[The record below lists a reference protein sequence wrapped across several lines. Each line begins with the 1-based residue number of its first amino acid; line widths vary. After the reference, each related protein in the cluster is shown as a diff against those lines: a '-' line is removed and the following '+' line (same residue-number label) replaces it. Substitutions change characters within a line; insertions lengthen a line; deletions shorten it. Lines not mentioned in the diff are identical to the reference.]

1 MIPTLLVTAAL
12 VAPAPTSG
20 ETTVRLTVPPA
31 AAPKPALRYQ
41 LLPEVREMK
50 AGNAAQWYL
59 RCFAE
64 QRLFFFSKQATAER
78 AKYRA
83 MSLGELA
90 KEPLENYGG
99 HALTQADWAAR
110 QDTIDWQVLE
120 RLQTE
125 GTDLRLPEIGPLR
138 VLATAL
144 QVRFRG
150 EVARK
155 DYANAVRTAK
165 TMFAFARHL
174 GENPT
179 VQANQLGLEVANLAL
194 DTLEEM
200 LQQPGCPN
208 LYWALSDLPCPLVD
222 LHKGVQGECVRVEH
236 QFRSLRDDTI
246 MTDEQIEELVAQL
259 SGRVGFAREQAG
271 LPPQNF
277 RAALKALV
285 ADKERVASARA
296 RLLNGVQANGVLE
309 KISALQIVGFS
320 PTQVI
325 LLDEKRGY
333 GERRDDEVKL
343 LALAPW
349 QIDALGREE
358 KKDDGLFADFLPRVA
373 GLRREAGRLEQWIA
387 VLRHVEALRMY
398 AAGHGGQLPAR
409 LADIRLPLP
418 VDPFTG
424 KPFSYSMSG
433 PTATLDAGSPGRRY
447 EITIRN

>member
-1 MIPTLLVTAAL
+1 MIPTLLVIAAL
-12 VAPAPTSG
+12 VAPAPTAG
-20 ETTVRLTVPPA
+20 ETAVRLTVRPA

-41 LLPEVREMK
+41 LLPEVRELK
-50 AGNAAQWYL
+50 SGNAVQWYL

-64 QRLFFFSKQATAER
+64 QRIFFFSKESVAER

-83 MSLGELA
+83 MPLGELA
-90 KEPLENYGG
+90 KQPLENYGG
-99 HALTQADWAAR
+99 SALTQADWAAR
-110 QDTIDWQVLE
+110 LDTADWGVLE

-125 GTDLRLPEIGPLR
+125 GTDLRLPELGPLR

-155 DYANAVRTAK
+155 EYDSAIRTAK

-179 VQANQLGLEVANLAL
+179 IQANRLGLEAAHLAL

-208 LYWALSDLPCPLVD
+208 LYWAFTDLPHPLVD
-222 LHKGVQGECVRVEH
+222 LHKGVQGERVQTEH
-236 QFRSLRDDTI
+236 EFRGLRADAL
-246 MTDEQIEELVAQL
+246 MTDEQIEELVARL
-259 SGRVGFAREQAG
+259 SGRAGFAREQAG
-271 LPPQNF
+271 LPPRNF
-277 RAALKALV
+277 RTALKALV
-285 ADKERVASARA
+285 ADKERVATARA

-325 LLDEKRGY
+325 LLDEKRVY
-333 GERRDDEVKL
+333 DERRDDETKL

-349 QIDALGREE
+349 QIDAIGREE
-358 KKDDGLFADFLPRVA
+358 QKDDGLFADFLPRIA
-373 GLRREAGRLEQWIA
+373 GLRREAGRLEQRIA
-387 VLRHVEALRMY
+387 VLRHVEAVRMY
-398 AAGHGGQLPAR
+398 AAGRGGQLPAT

-424 KPFSYSMSG
+424 KPFGYSASG
-433 PTATLDAGSPGRRY
+433 PTATLEAGSTARRY